1 MEDLYARLRILEAE
15 LDDNGYGD
23 VAGQL
28 RDAVLTGATGTEI
41 LMQVRWV
48 LQTDR
53 VREAQP
59 QPLKARLESVWTE
72 IDALL
77 PRFPVR
83 SKELLEQWLADFL
96 ETEGVR
102 TASAFKVA
110 EQDGSLG
117 RDTGLVTMIPINT
130 PIEVYMEPA
139 GLDRSDWKVTLT
151 ARDEDLRI
159 DGWQLARF
167 AAEMRIASELCIYL
181 QYRSIRWDRMSGMG

>member
-1 MEDLYARLRILEAE
+1 MEDLYARLRSLEAE
-15 LDDNGYGD
+15 LNDAGYED

-28 RDAVLTGATGTEI
+28 RDAVLAGATGTEV
-41 LMQVRWV
+41 LMRVRWV
-48 LQTDR
+48 LRSDR
-53 VREAQP
+53 VRGAQP
-59 QPLKARLESVWTE
+59 PALRAQLATVWAD
-72 IDALL
+72 IDGML

-83 SKELLEQWLADFL
+83 SKELLEEWLADFL
-96 ETEGVR
+96 AAEGVR
-102 TASAFKVA
+102 TASTFKVA

-117 RDTGLVTMIPINT
+117 RDTGLVTMIPVGT

-151 ARDEDLRI
+151 ARDEDLRV

-167 AAEMRIASELCIYL
+167 AAEMRIASELCSYL